1 MTTARV
7 VDRGYAWIVL
17 FATFCVMFI
26 CGMLVYSTGVINTAI
41 LEEVDSDLSRTSW
54 VGSTMLGT
62 YTLMGPL
69 AGLITNKLGYRLSC
83 FGGGILILLG
93 LTSASF
99 VHDVTGLIIT
109 YGVIAGFGVGLGLNS
124 ACVAPGHYFVNRR
137 GLAFGVTVSGA
148 GMGMFAGG
156 PLSQLLIHEYSLS
169 GCLLIFGAISS
180 NMCVAACLLRPVP
193 STKQEIIIETT
204 LEEPDISETF
214 VKDSAVSREK
224 CSVDSVDCLSA
235 IEPLIEDNC
244 NENGGAVQHTT
255 NFEEN
260 YNNVKPNVSMLDENE
275 FHPLTSSNDDKCF
288 IHANSYKGTT
298 TKEDGSYYEYESN
311 FPFRNCF
318 KRIKRITIIN
328 KYGFISYCLSYLFWS
343 LGEGACLFHLPN
355 YAKHK
360 GSTDSQAASLFTVM
374 GVTSLTSRLLAG
386 FAGNDA
392 SVDYLTLHMGLLGMS
407 GLLTLC
413 FPLFSNSCA
422 LQMTFSAAY
431 GMYSGGPNSLISP
444 ITIELVGLKHLAVGV
459 GIENFFCG
467 VGFFTGPPLASFIYS
482 VTKRYDFTFVF
493 AGIILLLAS
502 FFGAMVGIFGKHSQ
516 RKEGVDT
523 PQEAQEAVDVS
534 PKRIESVTATAKL
547 G

>member
-26 CGMLVYSTGVINTAI
+26 CGILVYSTGVINTAI

-62 YTLMGPL
+62 FTLMGPL
-69 AGLITNKLGYRLSC
+69 AGLITNRLGYRLSC

-93 LTSASF
+93 LSSASF
-99 VHDVTGLIIT
+99 VHDVTGLIVT

-156 PLSQLLIHEYSLS
+156 PLSQLLIHEYSLR

-193 STKQEIIIETT
+193 NTQRKIIIETKRHV
-204 LEEPDISETF
+204 EAAISETF
-214 VKDSAVSREK
+214 VKDSAVPMEK
-224 CSVDSVDCLSA
+224 CSVDNVKCLSA
-235 IEPLIEDNC
+235 VEPLIGNNC
-244 NENGGAVQHTT
+244 NESGGAVQHTA
-255 NFEEN
+255 NLEEDN
-260 YNNVKPNVSMLDENE
+260 INVKPDISMSAECE
-275 FHPLTSSNDDKCF
+275 CHPLTSSNDDKCF
-288 IHANSYKGTT
+288 SQARNYTGNT
-298 TKEDGSYYEYESN
+298 TKEDGLYYEHESN

-318 KRIKRITIIN
+318 KRLTRMTILN

-360 GSTDSQAASLFTVM
+360 GSTDSQAASLFTIM

-413 FPLFSNSCA
+413 FPLFSNSYA
-422 LQMTFSAAY
+422 QQLTFSAAY

-467 VGFFTGPPLASFIYS
+467 VGFLSGPPLASFIYA
-482 VTKRYDFTFVF
+482 VTKHYDFTFVF
-493 AGIILLLAS
+493 AGIVLLLAS
-502 FFGAMVGIFGKHSQ
+502 FFGGMVGIFGKHSQ
-516 RKEGVDT
+516 RNEGVDM

-534 PKRIESVTATAKL
+534 PK